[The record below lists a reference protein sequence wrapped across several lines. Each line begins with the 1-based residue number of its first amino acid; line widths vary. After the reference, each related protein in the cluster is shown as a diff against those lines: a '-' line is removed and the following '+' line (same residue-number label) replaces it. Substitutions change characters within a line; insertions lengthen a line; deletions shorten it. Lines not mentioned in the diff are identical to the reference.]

1 MSANKSKKEEGGLV
15 DQRKLIILTTIIK
28 NYLETGEPVGSRTI
42 SKYSGLNLSS
52 ATIRNEMS
60 DLEEMGY
67 ILQPHTS
74 AGRVPSDKGYRF
86 YVDQLMAKQER
97 DLSDVRSSMFD
108 RIEKL
113 ESALQ
118 SLVRNIASDTH
129 YTALVSG
136 PRMEKNRIK
145 FLQISLVEKGKLLF
159 LLMFEGNIIKTM
171 TVDVD
176 EDLEQNAILSVNLL
190 LNDILGGHC
199 VEEITKEDIRAL
211 VDRSQ
216 HKKTME
222 TLLRSLE
229 SMLRTDEQDVEIYTS
244 GATNI
249 FKYPE
254 LMDSENASKLIFT
267 LESKEELAGLLQ
279 EAEEQEEDR
288 SIQVYIGK
296 ESPLQDMADCALV
309 TAKYQLG
316 NGMHGTIGVIG
327 PKRMDYEK
335 VLDTLSRLIQQMGNI
350 PL

>member
-1 MSANKSKKEEGGLV
+1 M

-28 NYLETGEPVGSRTI
+28 NYLEPGEPVGSRTI

-136 PRMEKNRIK
+136 PRMEKNKIK
-145 FLQISLVEKGKLLF
+145 FLQISLVERGKLLF

-171 TVDVD
+171 TVDMD
-176 EDLEQNAILSVNLL
+176 EDLEQNAILSINLL
-190 LNDILGGHC
+190 LNDVLGGHC
-199 VEEITKEDIRAL
+199 VEEITEEYIRAL
-211 VDRSQ
+211 LDRSR
-216 HKKTME
+216 HRKTM
-222 TLLRSLE
+222 
-229 SMLRTDEQDVEIYTS
+229 MRTDEQDVEIYTS

-254 LMDSENASKLIFT
+254 LMDSENASKLIFA
-267 LESKEELAGLLQ
+267 LESKEELAGILQ
-279 EAEEQEEDR
+279 ETEKKDEDKK

-296 ESPLQDMADCALV
+296 ESPLEDMADCALV
-309 TAKYQLG
+309 TAKYRLL

-335 VLDTLSRLIQQMGNI
+335 VLDTLNRLIHEMGDI
-350 PL
+350 PLQ